1 MTKGVR
7 PEFSFVVHPS
17 AIAEGG
23 EKAVYELEA
32 SRPECEA
39 LARRFGFLAL
49 EFFRATVSL
58 RPVRGGDGF
67 RLHGHIAARVV
78 QSCVVT
84 LDPVVSDIDEQF
96 DTNLLEEA
104 ACAGEAVGPEDD
116 VDLYS
121 GDAVDIGEIAA
132 EELALSLDP
141 YPRTPEAAAGIVGP
155 GGVARESEDAGGEKT
170 GRYRPFEALAGLKRS
185 K

>member
-1 MTKGVR
+1 MTNGAR

-32 SRPECEA
+32 SGAECGA

-49 EFFRATVSL
+49 EFFSATVSL
-58 RPVRGGDGF
+58 RPVRGGEGF

-78 QSCVVT
+78 RSCVVT
-84 LDPVVSDIDEQF
+84 LDPVVSEVDEHF
-96 DTNLLEEA
+96 DSILLEEA
-104 ACAGEAVGPEDD
+104 AYSGEAVGPEDD
-116 VDLYS
+116 IDLYS

-155 GGVARESEDAGGEKT
+155 GGAGRESEDTGGAKT
-170 GRYRPFEALAGLKRS
+170 GRYRPFEALASLKRS